1 MSCGRNPRHIDIRYC
16 FAKDRVDVYCPTE
29 QILADFFTKPLQ
41 GYLTRRLKA
50 VLIGHAHISTVL
62 ETPSATVQERVESED
77 FGETIIGHEQTGM
90 GLMRMK
96 LGLMWIK
103 FPRPHK
109 RKMILDRTQPLCV
122 EPRDL

>member
-1 MSCGRNPRHIDIRYC
+1 MGD
-16 FAKDRVDVYCPTE
+16 
-29 QILADFFTKPLQ
+29 
-41 GYLTRRLKA
+41 
-50 VLIGHAHISTVL
+50 AHNISTLL

-109 RKMILDRTQPLCV
+109 RKILDRTQPLCV